1 MTCLHVI
8 VESFPNQGVA
18 YGMKFRNFSIRKLHV
33 TTMTSISSLERLA
46 LDLPPA
52 CIAFCPTEPK
62 YFVIGTYHLHRK
74 ENQASEHSGE
84 DASASPSSQTEQ
96 QKRSGTLELF
106 RLQGEHVY
114 ASCIT
119 VPPAVVNGTD
129 IVRKA
134 STSQQNPHQTIPFLI
149 YSGHRIM
156 QPRSPS

>member
-1 MTCLHVI
+1 MCLHVI
-8 VESFPNQGVA
+8 VEFSPNQDVA
-18 YGMKFRNFSIRKLHV
+18 YGTKFRNFSIRKLHV
-33 TTMTSISSLERLA
+33 TTMTSISSLERLT

-52 CIAFCPTEPK
+52 CIAFCPTEPE

-74 ENQASEHSGE
+74 ENQASENSGE
-84 DASASPSSQTEQ
+84 DASASPSCQTEQ

-114 ASCIT
+114 ASYIT
-119 VPPAVVNGTD
+119 VQPAVATRTD
-129 IVRKA
+129 MVREA
-134 STSQQNPHQTIPFLI
+134 STSQQNPHQSIPFLI